1 MAPRNHTLQVLRD
14 LVGFLIANK
23 AWWLLPMVLVTLLLV
38 ALVVLG
44 GSPVAPFVY
53 TVF

>member
-1 MAPRNHTLQVLRD
+1 MASSNHTVRLLRD
-14 LVGFLIANK
+14 LLGFVMANK
-23 AWWLLPMVLVTLLLV
+23 KWWLFPAVLVTLLLV

-44 GSPVAPFVY
+44 STPVAPFVY

>member
-1 MAPRNHTLQVLRD
+1 MATRNHTVQLLRD
-14 LVGFLIANK
+14 LVGFVMANK
-23 AWWLLPMVLVTLLLV
+23 KWWLLPAVLITLMLI

-44 GSPVAPFVY
+44 SSPVAPFVY